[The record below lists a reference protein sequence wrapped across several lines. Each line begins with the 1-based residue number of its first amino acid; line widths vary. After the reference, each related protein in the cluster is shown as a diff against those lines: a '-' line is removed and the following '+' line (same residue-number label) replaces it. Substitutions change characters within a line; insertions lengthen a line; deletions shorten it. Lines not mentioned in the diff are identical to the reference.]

1 MPLMSLKSLKN
12 LLLKYGLRFAIF
24 QNVGPGTYYSYDEN
38 YNPSDTINY
47 SKGDFF
53 NNYTSFEPRLALT
66 YLINDVSS
74 VKGSYSHT
82 AQFLTLAQN
91 STAGTPLDIWFPA
104 TPNVKPQ
111 LCDQIAAGYFRNFK
125 ANMFEVSAE
134 LYYKELHDVIDFSDH
149 AQLLLNQF
157 IEGELRVGKGH
168 SYGIETMVRKN
179 EGRLSGWISY
189 TYSRSFRDNT

>member
-1 MPLMSLKSLKN
+1 MV
-12 LLLKYGLRFAIF
+12 YGLQCFRMLAREPI
-24 QNVGPGTYYSYDEN
+24 TAYDEN
-38 YNPSDTINY
+38 YNPSIPSITAKVIFSTTIH
-47 SKGDFF
+47 
-53 NNYTSFEPRLALT
+53 SFEPRLALT

-134 LYYKELHDVIDFSDH
+134 LYYKKLNNVIDFRDH

-179 EGRLSGWISY
+179 DGRLSGWISY